1 MRILIVHYRYFI
13 SGGPERYLFNVKKA
27 LEDRGHTVIPFSIQN
42 SNNEKSEY
50 SKYFVENIGKSDEVF
65 VNKYPKTLR
74 TYFDLINREF
84 YSKKVKKS
92 LQDLIKIEKPNVC
105 YLLVYKRALSP
116 SVIDA
121 CKEYGIPVINRIS
134 DYNTVCGAGSLY
146 RDGHY
151 CELCLKNDI
160 ECFRHKCVKGNKL
173 FSLMRF
179 LSIRYHKRLQMPEKI
194 DDYVC
199 TNQFMANVMEKYG
212 YEKRKLHV
220 IPTFFKEDDEIRS
233 WDKSNKVNP
242 TQVNFLFIGNID
254 ESKGIYDLLDAL
266 GILVKQVKNFHL
278 YVVGGLHAE
287 ENTRVQKIVQKEG
300 LSDFITFVP
309 FMRGHDVFKYYL
321 KTNVTVLPTRWVE
334 NLPNT
339 LIESIYF
346 NRPVVVPDYGSF
358 QYTTDEKVSFR
369 FQALSSQSLYEC
381 LREICRVPEAI
392 SIKSQCCHEF
402 FVKNYSEEA
411 HMKELLKLLNR
422 GETK

>member
-1 MRILIVHYRYFI
+1 MRILIVHYRYFV

-27 LEDRGHTVIPFSIQN
+27 LEDRGHAVIPFSIQN

-65 VNKYPKTLR
+65 VDKYPKTLR
-74 TYFDLINREF
+74 TYFDLIDREF
-84 YSKKVKKS
+84 YSKKVKNS
-92 LQDLIKIEKPNVC
+92 LIQLIKNEKPDVC

-151 CELCLKNDI
+151 CDLCIKDDI
-160 ECFRHKCVKGNKL
+160 ECFKHKCIKGNRV
-173 FSLMRF
+173 FSLMRY
-179 LSIRYHKRLQMPEKI
+179 LSILYHKRLGMAKKI

-199 TNQFMANVMEKYG
+199 TNQFMADVMERYG

-233 WDKSNKVNP
+233 WNKSNRVNSE
-242 TQVNFLFIGNID
+242 QINFLFIGNID
-254 ESKGIYDLLDAL
+254 ESKGIYDLLEAL
-266 GILVKQVKNFHL
+266 GMLIKQVTNFHL
-278 YVVGGLHAE
+278 HIVGGLHAE
-287 ENTRVQKIVQKEG
+287 ENNRVKEIVEKGG
-300 LSDFITFVP
+300 LNKFITFVP
-309 FMRGHDVFKYYL
+309 FMRGREVFKYYL

-339 LIESIYF
+339 LIESLYF

-358 QYTTDEKVSFR
+358 KYTTDESVSFK
-369 FQALSSQSLYEC
+369 FQALSSKSLYES
-381 LREICRVPEAI
+381 LLQICRKPEII
-392 SIKSQCCHEF
+392 SEKSHNCNKF
-402 FVKNYSEEA
+402 FAENYSEEA
-411 HMKELLKLLNR
+411 HMDKLLKLLNR
-422 GETK
+422 GDTK